1 MWSLELA
8 ISCCSSLLSVYPFN
22 IYYYCL
28 AGYHWLPG
36 GHVYRLFRGDGGPG
50 TPAARRADWSW
61 ADPQPQARHP
71 CRSVDSSSVAWSTS
85 RGGFEFWCPAGWEV
99 GTKLLGHKNAPFTI
113 LCKKYRP
120 PTFLSTRRQDW
131 NLRYANSKKREFTLV
146 RVASLVPLVL
156 CVAPACQCSCIQ
168 GWGAAP
174 HLAAPAPGL
183 PILEPAAPAALLV

>member
-36 GHVYRLFRGDGGPG
+36 GHVYRLFRGDGWPG

-85 RGGFEFWCPAGWEV
+85 RGGSNSDVQQAEKLALNCSVIKTPLLQFYVKNIDPLLSFQPGVRIGTYGMPIVKSRNSRWSESHPWC
-99 GTKLLGHKNAPFTI
+99 H
-113 LCKKYRP
+113 
-120 PTFLSTRRQDW
+120 LSSV
-131 NLRYANSKKREFTLV
+131 LH
-146 RVASLVPLVL
+146 PLVN
-156 CVAPACQCSCIQ
+156 
-168 GWGAAP
+168 AAVSRVGVP
-174 HLAAPAPGL
+174 P
-183 PILEPAAPAALLV
+183 PIWRLRLQVSPFWSRRLRLRC